1 MKTKKLKEDSVI
13 AKAFEKLSKF
23 MGDDRELL
31 LTTYA
36 SNLVCSKELGNFIL
50 ENFKVDDLPLEI
62 KHYLAL
68 TWNLFAQVYMPDKLL
83 EGQFD
88 VDVQDYFESKSL
100 DERFV
105 CVVKQLYELCEK
117 AKLL

>member
-13 AKAFEKLSKF
+13 AEALEKLSKF
-23 MGDDRELL
+23 MGD
-31 LTTYA
+31 A
-36 SNLVCSKELGNFIL
+36 
-50 ENFKVDDLPLEI
+50 
-62 KHYLAL
+62 
-68 TWNLFAQVYMPDKLL
+68 
-83 EGQFD
+83 
-88 VDVQDYFESKSL
+88 QDYFESKSL